1 MTLSESDVGSI
12 ARIENVPEGFEKWLS
27 ERRAEKEDVERR
39 LEASKIQLQQPFEH
53 EEALQKILSE
63 LESVNAALDIDKG
76 GDAGVVMDDAP
87 ADGQDKDVLG
97 LDEEAG
103 DEDEPEV

>member
-1 MTLSESDVGSI
+1 MQKR
-12 ARIENVPEGFEKWLS
+12 ARK
-27 ERRAEKEDVERR
+27 RRAK
-39 LEASKIQLQQPFEH
+39 QPFEH

-63 LESVNAALDIDKG
+63 LEGVNAALDIDKG

-87 ADGQDKDVLG
+87 ADEQGEDVLG